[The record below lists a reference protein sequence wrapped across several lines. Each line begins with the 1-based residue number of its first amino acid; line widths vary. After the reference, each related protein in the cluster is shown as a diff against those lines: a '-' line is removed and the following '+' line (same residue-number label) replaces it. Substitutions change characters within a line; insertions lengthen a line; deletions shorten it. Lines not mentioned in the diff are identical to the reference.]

1 MRQLE
6 TPVSFASFGLVPH
19 PHWRLRERPRKGC
32 MLISDKL
39 HELRD
44 AIDEIDTE
52 ILQLIANRMT
62 LSDAVIAAKKGETA
76 FRPGREAA
84 LVRRLAAMDSDMEP
98 AVMLG
103 IWRQIMA
110 ASLTR
115 QNKDLIF
122 AVHQAALPAAIWH
135 MGSALSARHCD
146 NIDSVLALLNSA
158 GCRYGLVPATKD
170 DSALAQAIC
179 ATPKIYIMARTPL
192 FPIPTVTPAYIL
204 AAYLPDESG
213 DDISLFAVLQ
223 ADDSLKIAAID
234 GYFDDYVPE
243 DCGQT
248 ARLLGIYAR

>member
-1 MRQLE
+1 M
-6 TPVSFASFGLVPH
+6 
-19 PHWRLRERPRKGC
+19 
-32 MLISDKL
+32 SDKL
-39 HELRD
+39 NKLRD
-44 AIDEIDTE
+44 AIDQIDAE
-52 ILQLIANRMT
+52 ILQLIAHRMT
-62 LSDAVIAAKKGETA
+62 LSNEVITAKNSKTA

-115 QNKDLIF
+115 QNKDLTF

-146 NIDSVLALLNSA
+146 NFNSVLALLNSA
-158 GCRYGLVPATKD
+158 GCRYGLVPATKND
-170 DSALAQAIC
+170 TALAQAIC

-204 AAYLPDESG
+204 ADYLPDESG
-213 DDISLFAVLQ
+213 DDISLFAVPQ
-223 ADDSLKIAAID
+223 ADDSFKIVAFD
-234 GYFDDYVPE
+234 GYFDDHLPE
-243 DCGQT
+243 ACGP
-248 ARLLGIYAR
+248 AAELIGIYAR

>member
-1 MRQLE
+1 MN
-6 TPVSFASFGLVPH
+6 
-19 PHWRLRERPRKGC
+19 
-32 MLISDKL
+32 DKL
-39 HELRD
+39 HKLRD
-44 AIDEIDTE
+44 AIDQIDAE
-52 ILQLIANRMT
+52 ILQLIAHRMT
-62 LSDAVIAAKKGETA
+62 LSDEVIAAKNGETA

-84 LVRRLAAMDSDMEP
+84 LVRRLAAMDSDIEP
-98 AVMLG
+98 AVILG

-158 GCRYGLVPATKD
+158 GCRYGLVPATKE

-204 AAYLPDESG
+204 ADYLPDESG
-213 DDISLFAVLQ
+213 DDISLFAVPQ
-223 ADDSLKIAAID
+223 ADDSFKIIAVD
-234 GYFDDYVPE
+234 GYFADHLPE
-243 DCGQT
+243 ACDPSAQ
-248 ARLLGIYAR
+248 LLGIYAR

>member
-1 MRQLE
+1 M
-6 TPVSFASFGLVPH
+6 
-19 PHWRLRERPRKGC
+19 
-32 MLISDKL
+32 SDKL
-39 HELRD
+39 HKLRN
-44 AIDEIDTE
+44 AIDQIDAE
-52 ILQLIANRMT
+52 ILQLIAHRMT
-62 LSDAVIAAKKGETA
+62 LSDEVIAAKNGETA

-98 AVMLG
+98 AVILG

-146 NIDSVLALLNSA
+146 NFNSVLALLNSA

-170 DSALAQAIC
+170 DTALAQAIC

-204 AAYLPDESG
+204 ADYLPDESG
-213 DDISLFAVLQ
+213 DDISLFAVPQ
-223 ADDSLKIAAID
+223 SADSFKIIAVD
-234 GYFDDYVPE
+234 GYFADHLPE
-243 DCGQT
+243 ACGPSAQ
-248 ARLLGIYAR
+248 LLGIYAR

>member
-1 MRQLE
+1 M
-6 TPVSFASFGLVPH
+6 
-19 PHWRLRERPRKGC
+19 
-32 MLISDKL
+32 SDKL
-39 HELRD
+39 HKLRN
-44 AIDEIDTE
+44 AIDQIDAE
-52 ILQLIANRMT
+52 ILQLIAHRMT
-62 LSDAVIAAKKGETA
+62 LSDEVIAAKNGETA

-98 AVMLG
+98 AVILG

-146 NIDSVLALLNSA
+146 NFNSVLSLVDSA

-170 DSALAQAIC
+170 DTALAQAIC

-192 FPIPTVTPAYIL
+192 FPIPTVKPAYIL
-204 AAYLPDESG
+204 ADYLPDESG
-213 DDISLFAVLQ
+213 DDISLFAVPQ
-223 ADDSLKIAAID
+223 SDDSFKIIAVD
-234 GYFDDYVPE
+234 GYFADHLPE
-243 DCGQT
+243 ACGPSAQ
-248 ARLLGIYAR
+248 LLGIYAR